1 MKTIF
6 RFGIILVLTALATG
20 CNLPQAR
27 NLVLPGGAGPQ
38 AWIDAP
44 LDGMRLQLSVPYDI
58 VFHITADSPVAQG
71 ELSINGQVLATMSNP
86 VAGSNLATLH
96 QGWTPLAAGA
106 YTIRARA
113 ENSAGTWGDFA
124 VAVVEVGQPT
134 STPTLTPTSTPT
146 FTPTFTP
153 SATQTAV
160 VGFNFSNA
168 SSPKQVYHGVCTP
181 NQVLFSLSVTPLQNV
196 QAVTIFTRLEDAN
209 GATHSAWDEGTTMNT
224 QGNGNFQRSL
234 STSALPSVGQFNAG
248 LLAYQFVA
256 TDAGG
261 TILARS
267 PVYNDIQLGPCGFV
281 FKFPTIRLFLGTP
294 TNTLQKV
301 K

>member
-1 MKTIF
+1 MKTFF
-6 RFGIILVLTALATG
+6 RFGLILLLFALATG

-27 NLVLPGGAGPQ
+27 SLVLPGGAGPQ

-44 LDGMRLQLSVPYDI
+44 LDGMRLPFGLPYDI

-71 ELSINGQVLATMSNP
+71 ELSINGQVLATLPNP

-96 QGWTPLAAGA
+96 QGWTPLAPGE

-113 ENSAGTWGDFA
+113 ENSAGQWGDFA
-124 VAVVEVGQPT
+124 VAVVEVDQPT
-134 STPTLTPTSTPT
+134 STPTITPTPT
-146 FTPTFTP
+146 ATFTP

-160 VGFNFSNA
+160 VGVNFTNT

-181 NQVLFSLSVTPLQNV
+181 NQVLFAVAVIPLQNV
-196 QAVTIFTRLEDAN
+196 QAVTVFTRLEDASGANHSDWDQGTAMEEQSN
-209 GATHSAWDEGTTMNT
+209 GI
-224 QGNGNFQRSL
+224 FQRSL
-234 STSALPSVGQFNAG
+234 PTSALPGLGQFNAG
-248 LLAYQFVA
+248 LLTYQFVA

-281 FKFPTIRLFLGTP
+281 FKLPNLHLFLGTP
-294 TNTLQKV
+294 TNTLQKI